1 MKITT
6 NPMVGSWERAESDL
20 PKANTAPTGLLP
32 CQLNRILIV
41 DDEDGIRRVFN
52 MVLSSSINGITI
64 DMANNGVKG
73 LEAFKREHHAVIL
86 MDLSMPI
93 MDGETAFLE
102 IQKHCEHEKW
112 RMPAVVFCTGFN
124 PSPNVRSIVAGNPR
138 HCMLQKPVRNQILV
152 ESIQSRLS

>member
-1 MKITT
+1 MKNTT
-6 NPMVGSWERAESDL
+6 NPVVGTGEWKESES
-20 PKANTAPTGLLP
+20 PINTPRSSHLP

-52 MVLSSSINGITI
+52 MVLSASINGITI
-64 DMANNGVKG
+64 DMASNGAKG
-73 LEAFKREHHAVIL
+73 VEAFKREHHSVIL

-102 IQKHCEHEKW
+102 IQRHCEHENW
-112 RMPAVVFCTGFN
+112 MMPAVVFCTGFN
-124 PSPNVRSIVAGNPR
+124 PSQNVRNIVSGNPR

-152 ESIQSRLS
+152 ESIQSRLG